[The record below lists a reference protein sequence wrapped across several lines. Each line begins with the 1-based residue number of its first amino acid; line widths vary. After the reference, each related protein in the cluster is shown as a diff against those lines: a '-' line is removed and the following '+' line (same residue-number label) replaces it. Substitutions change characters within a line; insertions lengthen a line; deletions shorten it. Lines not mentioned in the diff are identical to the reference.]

1 MKSSIVIGPYLLIW
15 QNPTE
20 SWICCAQDKEKE
32 MVKAKGLLGWKPA
45 KYEMKCTKCGHY
57 EAVRVPIVPVN
68 RTETRECFRSTA
80 SGIDYSSNYKS
91 MNWKCKCGDM
101 ILNHKMPKESI
112 LIILSLVLLPLQALQ
127 AIGSFEGEFLLC
139 YRRATHL
146 FYYLFQGDDRDVEQ
160 IVNMHNPWIKS
171 KFHLLLQEN

>member
-1 MKSSIVIGPYLLIW
+1 
-15 QNPTE
+15 
-20 SWICCAQDKEKE
+20 
-32 MVKAKGLLGWKPA
+32 MVKAKDLLGSKPA
-45 KYEMKCTKCGHY
+45 KCEMKCTKCAHR
-57 EAVRVPIVPVN
+57 EVVRVPIVPVN

-80 SGIDYSSNYKS
+80 SGIDYSSNYKP

-101 ILNHKMPKESI
+101 ILNHQMPKESI

-146 FYYLFQGDDRDVEQ
+146 FDYLFQGDDRDAEQ
-160 IVNMHNPWIKS
+160 IVNMHNP
-171 KFHLLLQEN
+171 